1 MLIWGSPGLRL
12 RQIQPDLPRFFVFP
26 KYFRPVR
33 RFNPAGL
40 ISFSYKYD
48 GDLIMKQTVLMVLAG
63 IACIV
68 MIAVAGCTSS
78 TGSAANVT
86 STATTEVTAAATTAA
101 AAETTAQAN
110 VTAAAIAAAPNFAGD
125 WNTTWKSGNDT
136 PLVTAM
142 TLVQD
147 NATVAGTYM
156 YDNVT
161 GSVKGTVAG
170 SVLSGSWKETA
181 PETTYSGTLVLTL
194 STDGNSFTGKW
205 ASDSD
210 AAGTINTTADYWNGV
225 RV

>member
-1 MLIWGSPGLRL
+1 
-12 RQIQPDLPRFFVFP
+12 
-26 KYFRPVR
+26 
-33 RFNPAGL
+33 
-40 ISFSYKYD
+40 
-48 GDLIMKQTVLMVLAG
+48 MKQNVLMVLAG

-78 TGSAANVT
+78 TGSAAT
-86 STATTEVTAAATTAA
+86 ATPTATTEVTAAATTAA
-101 AAETTAQAN
+101 AAETTAQPN
-110 VTAAAIAAAPNFAGD
+110 VTAAAAAAAPNFAGD

-147 NATVAGTYM
+147 NASVAGTYS
-156 YDNVT
+156 YANVT

-170 SVLSGSWKETA
+170 NILTGSWKETD
-181 PETTYSGTLVLTL
+181 PDTTYSGALILTL

-205 ASDSD
+205 ANDSD
-210 AAGTINTTADYWNGV
+210 AAGTINTTTDYWNGV